1 MNNVHSAMADAS
13 PDQLDKLRNAALQ
26 LGPAMG
32 KSAIEAAGA
41 IEALAKNGMDAADI
55 LSGGLEAALKL
66 GVWVRPTR
74 DLRRTPRP
82 ISFSNSISRPVVCR
96 MSSTR

>member
-1 MNNVHSAMADAS
+1 KDTASDFQAAMNNVHSAMADAS

-66 GVWVRPTR
+66 GVLGQT
-74 DLRRTPRP
+74 DLG
-82 ISFSNSISRPVVCR
+82 S
-96 MSSTR
+96 